1 MAITIEDTEVET
13 LASEVADLA
22 HETKTEAIRQ
32 ALLQRRVLLQTNGAV
47 KAARRQSL
55 QEYLEKEIWPLMPA
69 SEFGRTLTREEEDD
83 ILGYGPEGF

>member
-13 LASEVADLA
+13 LAVEVADLA

-47 KAARRQSL
+47 KVARRVSL
-55 QEYLEKEIWPLMPA
+55 Q
-69 SEFGRTLTREEEDD
+69 
-83 ILGYGPEGF
+83 